1 MISII
6 IPVYNSQ
13 ATITQTLKG
22 LERQTRKDFEVIIV
36 DDGSID
42 ASLKLITEFRKKS
55 SLQIKLIS
63 QENSGPAK
71 ARNVGVEHSKGEII
85 IFLDSDCIPPENWI
99 EEMVS
104 PIGNGIVGCTCG
116 YRVKNK
122 KSLVARYVNYEI
134 ARRHK
139 RMMSKD
145 ITSMGSYSLSCPM
158 NIFEKAG
165 GFDAEYTTSAAEDFD
180 LAFRIRKFGKLKF
193 TKKTFVYHYHPD
205 SLRKYLKQ
213 QYKAGYWRVKLYL
226 KHKDK
231 LIKGDSYTRYEPQ
244 IQFILSGFSFLSIPL
259 SFTNPLFLLSFFLL
273 FLSNLSLGIW
283 ICKKEKKFIILAPF
297 LASLRSLAGS
307 IGVYIYFIKKIF
319 RY

>member
-6 IPVYNSQ
+6 IPMYN
-13 ATITQTLKG
+13 AENTIIQTLKG
-22 LERQTRKDFEVIIV
+22 LENQTRKDFEVIIV

-42 ASLKLITEFRKKS
+42 ASLKLVSEFKEKS
-55 SLQIKLIS
+55 SLPIKLIS

-71 ARNVGVEHSKGEII
+71 ARNVGVKHSKGEII
-85 IFLDSDCIPPENWI
+85 IFLDSDCIPSENWI

-104 PIGNGIVGCTCG
+104 PLGNGIVGCTCG
-116 YRVKNK
+116 YKVKNK
-122 KSLVARYVNYEI
+122 ESVVARYIDYEI

-139 RMMSKD
+139 KMMSKD
-145 ITSMGSYSLSCPM
+145 ITSMGSYSLSCPKD
-158 NIFEKAG
+158 IFKKAG
-165 GFDAEYTTSAAEDFD
+165 GFDARYRVAEDFD
-180 LAFRIRKFGKLKF
+180 LAFRIRKLGKLKF
-193 TKKTFVYHYHPD
+193 INKTFVYHYHPD

-244 IQFILSGFSFLSIPL
+244 IQFILSSLSFLTIPL
-259 SFTNPLFLLSFFLL
+259 SFINPFFLLSFFLL
-273 FLSNLSLGIW
+273 FLSNLPLGIW
-283 ICKKEKKFIILAPF
+283 IYKKEKKFIILAPLF
-297 LASLRSLAGS
+297 SSLRSLAGT
-307 IGVYIYFIKKIF
+307 IGVYMYFIKKMF

>member
-1 MISII
+1 MISVI
-6 IPVYNSQ
+6 IPVYNSE
-13 ATITQTLKG
+13 AIIIQTLKG
-22 LERQTRKDFEVIIV
+22 LEKQTRKDFGVIIV
-36 DDGSID
+36 DDGSTD
-42 ASLKLITEFRKKS
+42 SSAKLVSEFKRKSKLS
-55 SLQIKLIS
+55 IKLIL
-63 QENSGPAK
+63 QENFGPAK
-71 ARNVGVEHSKGEII
+71 ARNVGVEQSKRDII

-99 EEMVS
+99 EEMVR
-104 PIGNGIVGCTCG
+104 PLNKDIVGCTCG

-122 KSLVARYVNYEI
+122 ESLIARYVNYEI

-145 ITSMGSYSLSCPM
+145 ITSMGSYSLSCPR

-180 LAFRIRKFGKLKF
+180 LAFRIRKIGKLKF

-259 SFTNPLFLLSFFLL
+259 SFINPLFLLSFFLL
-273 FLSNLSLGIW
+273 FLSNLPLGIW
-283 ICKKEKKFIILAPF
+283 IYKKEKKFILIAPLF
-297 LASLRSLAGS
+297 SSLRSLAGS
-307 IGVYIYFIKKIF
+307 IGVYMYFIKNIF
-319 RY
+319 K